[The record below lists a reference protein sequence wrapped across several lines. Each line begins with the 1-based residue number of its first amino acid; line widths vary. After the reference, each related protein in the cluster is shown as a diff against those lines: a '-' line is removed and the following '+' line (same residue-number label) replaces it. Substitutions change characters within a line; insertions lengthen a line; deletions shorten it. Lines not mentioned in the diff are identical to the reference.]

1 MPTYA
6 YHALDAEGRK
16 QQGELEA
23 PDERSAAARLQQR
36 GLLVLRLR
44 RGGQGLRLKRSP
56 SAFKAGELVVFTQQ
70 LATLIAAGQPLD
82 RALTTLLKQLDG
94 ERRRRVVEQIREAVK
109 AGQPLSDA
117 LQAQGDTFSPFYVSL
132 VRAGEAGGVLDVTL
146 QQLSDYLERSH
157 NLRSEV
163 INASIY
169 PLFLIVGVI
178 GSVALLLTYVVPQFV
193 PIFDDLGIALPL
205 ITRAILVVSG
215 FLEHWGVVL
224 LAAFAAGGV
233 ALLASRY
240 RPRQR
245 LAQDRRL
252 LGMRGLGP
260 LLTRLETARLART
273 LGTLLGNGV
282 TLLGALHIARDV
294 SANRAM
300 RAHLIEVTEAVKQGS
315 AFADAI
321 ATPALLPELAVQM
334 IEVGEQSGTLG
345 EMLMR
350 VAAVF
355 DVEAKRVIDRLLA
368 ALVPTLTLVMTVLVA
383 AIMLAIMLPLMSL
396 TSNL

>member
-1 MPTYA
+1 MPNYA
-6 YHALDAEGRK
+6 YHALDADGHK

-23 PDERSAAARLQQR
+23 ADEQSAADALQQQ
-36 GLLVLRLR
+36 GLLVLNLR
-44 RGGQGLRLKRSP
+44 RGGRGWRPTRSQ
-56 SAFKAGELVVFTQQ
+56 SVFKAGELVLFTQQ
-70 LATLIAAGQPLD
+70 LATLIGAGQPLD

-109 AGQPLSDA
+109 AGEPLSQA
-117 LQAQGDTFSPFYVSL
+117 LQAHSDTFSPFYISL

-146 QQLSDYLERSH
+146 KQLSDYLERTH

-169 PLFLIVGVI
+169 PLFLVVGVI
-178 GSVALLLTYVVPQFV
+178 GSVALLLTYVVPQFE
-193 PIFDDLGIALPL
+193 PIFNDLGVTLPL
-205 ITRAILVVSG
+205 ITQGILAVSS
-215 FLEHWGVVL
+215 FLESWGMLL
-224 LAAFAAGGV
+224 LAGLVGGGCL
-233 ALLASRY
+233 LLATRY
-240 RPRQR
+240 QPRRR
-245 LAQDRRL
+245 LAQDQRL
-252 LGMRGLGP
+252 LGMRGIGP

-282 TLLGALHIARDV
+282 TLLTALHIARDV
-294 SANRAM
+294 STNRAM
-300 RAHLIEVTEAVKQGS
+300 RAHLIEATDAVKQGS

-321 ATPALLPELAVQM
+321 ATPAMLPELAVQM

-350 VAAVF
+350 VADVF

-368 ALVPTLTLVMTVLVA
+368 ALVPTLTLVMAVLVA

-396 TSNL
+396 TSNI